1 MANYKNRKNHQV
13 VEVAELGPFLGLI
26 LQWNVEERE
35 GEWRAQMAAIRKTP
49 MGPVTPV
56 GRLDPATFA
65 ERALVNSEIAKVKRQ
80 KERARVQLPLPRG
93 SWSGV
98 EWRSEVM

>member
-1 MANYKNRKNHQV
+1 
-13 VEVAELGPFLGLI
+13 
-26 LQWNVEERE
+26 
-35 GEWRAQMAAIRKTP
+35 MAAIRKTP

-56 GRLDPATFA
+56 GRLDPTFA

-93 SWSGV
+93 SWTKSGDP
-98 EWRSEVM
+98 RSCMQAKIIFMKETSRFENAT

>member
-1 MANYKNRKNHQV
+1 
-13 VEVAELGPFLGLI
+13 
-26 LQWNVEERE
+26 
-35 GEWRAQMAAIRKTP
+35 MAAIRKTP